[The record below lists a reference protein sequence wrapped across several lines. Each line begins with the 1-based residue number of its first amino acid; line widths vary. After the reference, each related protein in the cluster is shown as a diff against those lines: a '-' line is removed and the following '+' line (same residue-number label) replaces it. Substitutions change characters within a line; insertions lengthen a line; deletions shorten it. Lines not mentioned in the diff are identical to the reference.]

1 MTVFF
6 ALTGDKAEIKSTF
19 CIMMCQD
26 PYLLMQ
32 SRSKLVEG
40 CLHNIGVFEQL
51 GTNIV
56 AVVVASSATD
66 MQQVTL

>member
-40 CLHNIGVFEQL
+40 CFHNIGVFEQL
-51 GTNIV
+51 GTDIV